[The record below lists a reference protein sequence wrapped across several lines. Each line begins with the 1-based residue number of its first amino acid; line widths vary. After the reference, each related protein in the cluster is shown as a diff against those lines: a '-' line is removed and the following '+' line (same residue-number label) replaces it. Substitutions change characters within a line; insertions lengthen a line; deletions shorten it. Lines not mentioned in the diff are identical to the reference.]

1 MKLISEIQTTM
12 NKIAVHLILKKI
24 KERKNERIISSLMK
38 KKWERMMQKEYWWIK
53 HHHRIYFIKVEECKI
68 MKTITKIDQKKE
80 LHLKWWCNKI
90 IMFIIIHNQ
99 WILTEIM
106 GLTIVT
112 LRQLQCPQ
120 LLIKKYFNNIEILL
134 TLNLTIKAI
143 ENWDQP
149 KKVWILEI
157 IYLSLRSQEKCYLQ
171 TNQKI
176 KCYLQNVWSK
186 ED

>member
-1 MKLISEIQTTM
+1 
-12 NKIAVHLILKKI
+12 
-24 KERKNERIISSLMK
+24 
-38 KKWERMMQKEYWWIK
+38 
-53 HHHRIYFIKVEECKI
+53 
-68 MKTITKIDQKKE
+68 
-80 LHLKWWCNKI
+80 
-90 IMFIIIHNQ
+90 
-99 WILTEIM
+99 M